1 MKISDLEISIATAL
15 QTHRFIMAS
24 DMKTLEILQH
34 GLPLRNPETR
44 EKTETYA
51 LKTPRKGEQA
61 EASAPL
67 QIFRLETDHSLCH
80 TNTKANKWSMP
91 SRYPRKV

>member
-24 DMKTLEILQH
+24 DMKTPEILQH

-44 EKTETYA
+44 EKTKPM
-51 LKTPRKGEQA
+51 L
-61 EASAPL
+61 
-67 QIFRLETDHSLCH
+67 
-80 TNTKANKWSMP
+80 
-91 SRYPRKV
+91 